1 MLTKK
6 RFTLEL
12 CKYLCLDEADRLIG
26 DQNFEEE
33 VRTPFYSPLVARYA
47 CPLHHASIDVTR
59 HTLLTLLPWVSM
71 PSAPYFP

>member
-1 MLTKK
+1 MVVATPGRLNDMLTKK

-33 VRTPFYSPLVARYA
+33 VMSA
-47 CPLHHASIDVTR
+47 HE
-59 HTLLTLLPWVSM
+59 LT
-71 PSAPYFP
+71 